1 MFRVKV
7 NTQKVIAE
15 IEAKTD
21 MQRKKILYTTFKAGK
36 MTQNIAK
43 QKAPVD
49 TGALR
54 QMISLDV
61 NKSKNSISV
70 KINTPVKSKNG
81 APYGVFQEFGTSK
94 MAGTPHIR
102 PAFYIASNWWNGE
115 LQRIL

>member
-1 MFRVKV
+1 MFKVKV

-43 QKAPVD
+43 QK
-49 TGALR
+49 ALR

-102 PAFYIASNWWNGE
+102 PAFYIASNWWDSE
-115 LQRIL
+115 LRRIL